1 MCVFFYLFSERRY
14 DKPQTKFQKLMFAL
28 ITVIITVPCFV
39 FYCSSYEAGGFN
51 VEVIKNSLIFI
62 PIEFVLAYLCEIFI
76 GSPLSVKLALKAI
89 NPEKNDK
96 MIVET
101 AVICATVGIMCP
113 LMSFLATILYNGI
126 IGVGFNG
133 APLNDYIINFIPYF
147 LQKVVLNFPF
157 ALLSQLFF
165 IQPLTRTIFRAIFKV
180 SNEEN
185 GNVEKELEIA

>member
-1 MCVFFYLFSERRY
+1 MPE
-14 DKPQTKFQKLMFAL
+14 TKFQRLMFAL

-39 FYCSSYEAGGFN
+39 FFCSSYEAGGFN
-51 VEVIKNSLIFI
+51 VDVIKNSLIFI
-62 PIEFVLAYLCEIFI
+62 PIEFILAYLCEVFI

-89 NPEKNDK
+89 NPEKNDH

-126 IGVGFNG
+126 IAVGIGG
-133 APLNDYIINFIPYF
+133 ASLTNFIINFIPYW

-165 IQPLTRTIFRAIFKV
+165 IQPLTRTIFKAIFKNN
-180 SNEEN
+180 SA
-185 GNVEKELEIA
+185 NVEEKAA